1 MADKGAEAMAE
12 TTPAA
17 EEKPEVVSVEL
28 PAPSGWKKKFTPK
41 KGGTPRRNEI
51 VFISPTG
58 EEIKNK
64 KQLDQYLKSHPG
76 GPSSSEFDWGF
87 GDTPRRS
94 ARISEKAKASETP
107 ESEPPKK
114 RERKSSSKKGEKG
127 KKDIGD
133 GENEAP
139 AEKEAP
145 VVEAEGGAD
154 VGMKE
159 IKDDVGKVKEDASA
173 PEVVANEGAV
183 DDMMTKE
190 EGAGPETI
198 ENKNAAEKDL
208 VDDTKEEERK
218 SEEKNVDQGKASTIE
233 YNASGPERD
242 EEKQEAGKENPESVE
257 VQPPQSGPTVE
268 ASAEKEVNDEA
279 VMPLNCSRKD
289 ELEDSISKEVH
300 SMNHNESQHPPKASP
315 VNC

>member
-1 MADKGAEAMAE
+1 MADKGAEAMTE
-12 TTPAA
+12 TTPTAK
-17 EEKPEVVSVEL
+17 EKPEVVSVEL

-114 RERKSSSKKGEKG
+114 RERTSSSKKGAKG
-127 KKDIGD
+127 KKDVGD
-133 GENEAP
+133 GDNEAP
-139 AEKEAP
+139 GEKDTP

-159 IKDDVGKVKEDASA
+159 IKDDVGKVKEDAAA
-173 PEVVANEGAV
+173 PEVVANESAV
-183 DDMMTKE
+183 DDMETKE

-198 ENKNAAEKDL
+198 ENKNAFEKDL
-208 VDDTKEEERK
+208 VDNPKEEEVK
-218 SEEKNVDQGKASTIE
+218 SEEKNVDPARSIE
-233 YNASGPERD
+233 YNASVPERD
-242 EEKQEAGKENPESVE
+242 EEKHEAEKENPVSAE
-257 VQPPQSGPTVE
+257 VQPPLSGPTIE
-268 ASAEKEVNDEA
+268 ASAEEEVKNED

-289 ELEDSISKEVH
+289 ELGDSISKEVH
-300 SMNHNESQHPPKASP
+300 SINHNESQHPPKASP